1 MPTVKHKVFAYIT
14 WGDRLLVFSHPYAP
28 EAGNQVLAGT
38 MEEGEEPEEAIMRE
52 AFEETGLN
60 GLQLR
65 AFLGAFLFGCI
76 FVLQYLLQ
84 PIGVPPNLLA
94 MMPYLATLAVL
105 LAGGLRKDRRRL
117 LAPAKLGE
125 PYSKGER

>member
-1 MPTVKHKVFAYIT
+1 
-14 WGDRLLVFSHPYAP
+14 
-28 EAGNQVLAGT
+28 
-38 MEEGEEPEEAIMRE
+38 
-52 AFEETGLN
+52 
-60 GLQLR
+60 
-65 AFLGAFLFGCI
+65 
-76 FVLQYLLQ
+76 
-84 PIGVPPNLLA
+84 